1 MSTSKNRPE
10 NKIDWQ
16 NTVVATAVSGLILV
30 VVFLC
35 PWRIESTGEIKW
47 SPIYQQPMSY
57 VRSYNDQFGREGSSF
72 RIVED
77 EAEIAYGILA
87 LEVLALTVAGSVL
100 YIFLPNSRKKN
111 KEYQT
116 SAGKS

>member
-1 MSTSKNRPE
+1 MTTGENKPE
-10 NKIDWQ
+10 NNIDWQ
-16 NTVVATAVSGLILV
+16 NTVVATVLSGLILV

-57 VRSYNDQFGREGSSF
+57 VRSYDGQFGRQGSS
-72 RIVED
+72 RITEE

-87 LEVLALTVAGSVL
+87 LEMLALTVAGGVL
-100 YIFLPNSRKKN
+100 YIFLPNSSKKN